1 MKNNIIVIAIVALL
15 LGGGVGYVV
24 GNNKSDS
31 PHEHTTATSDK
42 KTELANNMQKLWS
55 DHMDWTY
62 ATVDAYFHEPDQ
74 LQSKLDRLLQNQKD
88 IGAAIVPYYGQAAGD
103 KLSALLTTHIQLAV
117 PVLAAA
123 KSGDNAGLNTALA
136 NWQANAK
143 DIADF
148 LSSANPDAWPVSAT
162 EPMMK
167 EHIDTTVAYSVD
179 LLKGN
184 YEQSIKDFDKAY
196 DHMMM
201 MSQTLTT
208 GIIAQ
213 YPNKF

>member
-1 MKNNIIVIAIVALL
+1 MKKNIIVAAIVALL
-15 LGGGVGYVV
+15 LGGGIGYVV
-24 GNNKSDS
+24 GNKVCDS
-31 PHEHTTATSDK
+31 SHDKISMTDDK
-42 KTELANNMQKLWS
+42 KMVLANNMQKLWS
-55 DHMDWTY
+55 DHMDWTF
-62 ATVDAYFHEPDQ
+62 ATVDAYFNEPSE
-74 LQSKLDRLLQNQKD
+74 LQAKLNRLLQNQKD
-88 IGAAIVPYYGQAAGD
+88 IGAAIAPYYGQAAGD
-103 KLSALLTTHIQLAV
+103 KLSDLLTTHIKLAV

-123 KSGDNAGLNTALA
+123 KSGDSAGLNKALA

-148 LSSANPDAWPVSAT
+148 LSAANPEAWPTSAT

-184 YEQSIKDFDKAY
+184 YEQSIKDFGKAY

-201 MSQTLTT
+201 MSQTLSS
-208 GIIAQ
+208 GIVAQ
-213 YPNKF
+213 YPSKF